1 MSLTIENQISNLI
14 TERLRDHM
22 VDGSAVFVSNDDPNA
37 HTLLGLINISGTSV
51 CMYPRKFEISIVSSV
66 TAHIKETTLFADM
79 GNSAPAPFESDVL
92 YVIGTPFAITDTGL
106 FASVSNSVSDGNK
119 WLLRIGQASSTVSN
133 IDAHPFDYTA
143 LPTPSISVYSTDTE
157 NDKEISNVSSANLTV
172 VCILCVDAQTFEA
185 GIAHEIIGDI
195 QDCINR
201 DRALWD
207 NTQCLASECFK
218 KNHSII
224 DRSDSGTVIF
234 KIEINVKYRTQLKN
248 SRSK

>member
-14 TERLRDHM
+14 TNRLKDHM
-22 VDGSAVFVSNDDPNA
+22 INGATISISDDVPNA
-37 HTLLGLINISGTSV
+37 RTLLELISISGTSV
-51 CMYPRKFEISIVSSV
+51 YDYPRKFEISISSSTLV
-66 TAHIKETTLFADM
+66 HIKETTLFADL
-79 GNSAPAPFESDVL
+79 GNSAPTPFESDVS
-92 YVIGTPFAITDTGL
+92 YVIGTPFVISDSGL
-106 FASVSNSVSDGNK
+106 SATAHAGVSIGNA
-119 WLLRIGQASSTVSN
+119 WTLRIGQASNTVTN
-133 IDAHPFDYTA
+133 IDAHPFDYTS

-185 GIAHEIIGDI
+185 GIGYEIIGDI